1 MLVLAFDGA
10 PAIFVARRCTLGGR
24 EFDMFKFRTMTP
36 GPGTGVTGGD
46 KTSRI
51 TPLGGFLRRTRL
63 DELPQVWN
71 ILRGD
76 VGFVGPRPPEPA
88 IVNAAPDIYDS
99 ILQTKPGVTGLA
111 TVVFCRREET
121 LLKAAKHPDEVRELY
136 LRRCIG
142 RKAKLDLIYA
152 RNRSTAL
159 DLWVIYRTI
168 VHLLAHNRNKAGE
181 NSQNLAHNRSRYRF
195 RGLNRAYLAERT

>member
-1 MLVLAFDGA
+1 MTRPIEFLLAVTVALILAPIILVVAMLVLAFDGA

-76 VGFVGPRPPEPA
+76 
-88 IVNAAPDIYDS
+88 
-99 ILQTKPGVTGLA
+99 
-111 TVVFCRREET
+111 
-121 LLKAAKHPDEVRELY
+121 
-136 LRRCIG
+136 
-142 RKAKLDLIYA
+142 LI
-152 RNRSTAL
+152 
-159 DLWVIYRTI
+159 
-168 VHLLAHNRNKAGE
+168 
-181 NSQNLAHNRSRYRF
+181 
-195 RGLNRAYLAERT
+195 